1 MELYTKRMNKKDDY
15 FDEFMDFTTGEIY
28 YDDYLT
34 RYDFDYIVL
43 KNKFIISLL
52 EHDNGYECLVD
63 TDTYDLWIRK

>member
-1 MELYTKRMNKKDDY
+1 
-15 FDEFMDFTTGEIY
+15 MDFTTGEIY

-52 EHDNGYECLVD
+52 EHDSRYECLVD